1 MRDLGQTRVFG
12 HAGHDAVVIGL
23 RRRALSDLYHR
34 LVTGGWL
41 QLCLVYALV
50 YFVTGALLEVA
61 HWSVADAGGVAPGSL
76 MAALVALWHGAP
88 TGEVVAALD
97 PRALAAGAL
106 SAVDGFVRWA
116 ELVIGAGIVMAK
128 FSMQKAQ
135 VLFSDVAVVAPHDA
149 SGQALLFRMA
159 NQRSGHVVDARVSL
173 LLVRNEREPDG
184 ELVRRA
190 HDLPLLRGGTA
201 LFQHAWTAVHE
212 IDRDSPLHGET
223 AESLAAGQA
232 ELLVTF
238 SGYDERLLRPI
249 HARHVYAARKVH
261 WGSRFEPIDVVL
273 PDGRRA
279 LDYRRF
285 HESVPAEDTDTDA
298 DRPTRARA

>member
-12 HAGHDAVVIGL
+12 HAGHETVVVGL
-23 RRRALSDLYHR
+23 RRRVLSDLYHR

-61 HWSVADAGGVAPGSL
+61 HWAVLDAGNVAPGSL
-76 MAALVALWHGAP
+76 MGAVVALWHGASA
-88 TGEVVAALD
+88 GEVVAALD

-128 FSMQKAQ
+128 FSMQKAR
-135 VLFSDVAVVAPHDA
+135 VLFSEVAVVAPHDR
-149 SGQALLFRMA
+149 GGHALLFRMA
-159 NQRSGHVVDARVSL
+159 NQRTGHVVDARVSL

-184 ELVRRA
+184 EVVRRA

-201 LFQHAWTAVHE
+201 LFEHAWTAVHE
-212 IDRDSPLHGET
+212 LDGDSPLRGDT
-223 AESLAAGQA
+223 AESLAAAQA

-238 SGYDERLLRPI
+238 SGYDEQLLRPL
-249 HARHVYAARKVH
+249 HARHVYAARRIH
-261 WGSRFEPIDVVL
+261 WDSRFEPIDVVL

-285 HESVPAEDTDTDA
+285 HEFVPAEDTDTESEQ
-298 DRPTRARA
+298 PGRARA